1 MYPVQSQTDE
11 GSLKWVRDDL
21 LKHPERRLNQN
32 ELDRVFDIVKD
43 NNVFCAVIIII
54 QSSFSSR

>member
-43 NNVFCAVIIII
+43 NNVFCAVIIMI
-54 QSSFSSR
+54 QHSFSLH